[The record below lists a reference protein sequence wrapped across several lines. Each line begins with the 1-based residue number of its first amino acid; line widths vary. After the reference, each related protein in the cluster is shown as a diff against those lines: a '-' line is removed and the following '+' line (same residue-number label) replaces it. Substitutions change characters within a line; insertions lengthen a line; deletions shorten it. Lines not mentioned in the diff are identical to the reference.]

1 MTLDQLAALL
11 DQLKR
16 PIEEAPKGPNKPAIW
31 ACRENDQWMV
41 VFEVEH
47 SEVYGWC
54 GYNNTNYFVTGLT
67 HFLPLPKPG
76 PVEFEVVPKGTVEVL
91 SGMCEVIHSGRCATR
106 GGELWSLA
114 DKAKVI
120 LGGKD

>member
-1 MTLDQLAALL
+1 VTLDQLAALL

-76 PVEFEVVPKGTVEVL
+76 PVEFEIVPKDQPAPFIQGCISCQGKGGWVTVAGFEVCNDCK
-91 SGMCEVIHSGRCATR
+91 GEGRR
-106 GGELWSLA
+106 
-114 DKAKVI
+114 
-120 LGGKD
+120 